1 MTSLETAMNLAQRA
15 SSIAY
20 SPHRHNIQGL
30 LDEMHRASAALS
42 QLIQD
47 ARERNDTAVDKDLYR
62 NQGAV
67 KELKQLLKS
76 IKRHEIQRGFDG
88 GYGD

>member
-1 MTSLETAMNLAQRA
+1 MGMSKRELIAKIVPHELTECHTYFQLLLE
-15 SSIAY
+15 
-20 SPHRHNIQGL
+20 L
-30 LDEMHRASAALS
+30 LL
-42 QLIQD
+42 QD
-47 ARERNDTAVDKDLYR
+47 ARERNDTAMNEDLYR

-67 KELKQLLKS
+67 KELKHILKS

>member
-1 MTSLETAMNLAQRA
+1 MRMNKKELAEKIVPHEMTECHQYFQKLLEV
-15 SSIAY
+15 
-20 SPHRHNIQGL
+20 
-30 LDEMHRASAALS
+30 
-42 QLIQD
+42 LIQD
-47 ARERNDTAVDKDLYR
+47 ARERNDTAVNEELYR

-76 IKRHEIQRGFDG
+76 ITRHEIQRGFDG

>member
-1 MTSLETAMNLAQRA
+1 MELSKKEL
-15 SSIAY
+15 IAKIR
-20 SPHRHNIQGL
+20 PHELTECHQYFQKL
-30 LDEMHRASAALS
+30 LGR
-42 QLIQD
+42 LIQD
-47 ARERNDTAVDKDLYR
+47 ARERNDTAIDNELYR

-76 IKRHEIQRGFDG
+76 ITRHEIQRGFDG

>member
-1 MTSLETAMNLAQRA
+1 MRMNKKELVAKIVPHELTECHQYFQLLLEV
-15 SSIAY
+15 
-20 SPHRHNIQGL
+20 
-30 LDEMHRASAALS
+30 
-42 QLIQD
+42 LIQD

-67 KELKQLLKS
+67 KELRQLLKS
-76 IKRHEIQRGFDG
+76 IKSHTIQRGFDG

>member
-1 MTSLETAMNLAQRA
+1 MQIRKKELLTKLATHELTECHQ
-15 SSIAY
+15 Y
-20 SPHRHNIQGL
+20 FQL
-30 LDEMHRASAALS
+30 LFEV
-42 QLIQD
+42 LIQE
-47 ARERNDTAVDKDLYR
+47 ARERNDTAVKEDLYR

-76 IKRHEIQRGFDG
+76 TKRHEIKRGFDG